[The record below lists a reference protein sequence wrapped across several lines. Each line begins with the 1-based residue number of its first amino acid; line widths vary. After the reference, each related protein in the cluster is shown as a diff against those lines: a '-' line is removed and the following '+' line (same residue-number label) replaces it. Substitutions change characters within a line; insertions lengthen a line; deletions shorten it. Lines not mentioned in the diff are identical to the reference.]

1 MPKRFSSAA
10 IGMFV
15 VGGIVL
21 AVAALAV
28 LGSGNLFKRPHRFIC
43 FFQGSLN
50 GLKVG
55 ASVKVRG
62 VEIGSVSSIQLRP
75 GPSEGQLKTG
85 NRTLGGLPVII
96 DIDESQ
102 LLSRGA
108 SGQAL
113 KPRELAWLIE
123 HGLRA
128 QLGTESLLTGLLY
141 IDIDLHPGTPAN
153 LLLVP
158 GTGIYREI
166 PTIPTDLQQIQGTAM
181 KALAK
186 FDKVDIA
193 ALAQSI
199 TDAGNAATNLLNS
212 REVRN
217 TLASLQTT
225 TKNLNVTVS
234 SIRGFVEDIDS
245 RADPMLAS
253 LKKASDE
260 ADVAL
265 VQIGSAA
272 AQLRTASAQLQTT
285 LAPDAPLVYRLDV
298 ALQNFAE
305 AASAMREFTD
315 YLQRNPS
322 AVVRGRYARPSRQ

>member
-55 ASVKVRG
+55 AAVKVRG
-62 VEIGSVSSIQLRP
+62 VEIGSVSAIRLLP
-75 GPSEGQLKTG
+75 EPSEGKLKAG
-85 NRTLGGLPVII
+85 NRSLSGLPVII

-102 LLSRGA
+102 LLARGA
-108 SGQAL
+108 TGQAL
-113 KPRELAWLIE
+113 KTNELEWLIKR
-123 HGLRA
+123 GLRA

-141 IDIDLHPGTPAN
+141 IDLDLHPGTPLN

-158 GTGIYREI
+158 GTGEYREI
-166 PTIPTDLQQIQGTAM
+166 PTIPTDLQQIQETAM

-186 FDKVDIA
+186 FEKVDVV
-193 ALAQSI
+193 ALTQSI

-212 REVRN
+212 RDVRN
-217 TLASLQTT
+217 TLVALETT
-225 TKNLNVTVS
+225 TKNLNVTIS
-234 SIRGFVEDIDS
+234 SIRGFVENVDS

-253 LKKASDE
+253 LKKASDQ
-260 ADVAL
+260 ANVAL
-265 VQIGSAA
+265 IQIGSAA
-272 AQLRTASAQLQTT
+272 TQMRTATAQLQTT
-285 LAPDAPLVYRLDV
+285 LAPDAPLAYRLDV

-322 AVVRGRYARPSRQ
+322 AIVRGRYARPSAQ